1 MMLRTWTL
9 QLLTFLLFPALA
21 WSQNT
26 GKLAGRV
33 VDASTGEPLPG
44 ANVFLEG
51 TTLGTST
58 DVSGEYT
65 IFEVPP
71 GTYTVVAS
79 FVGYATVRQENVQVI
94 AGITTRLD
102 FELRPAT
109 IEGEEIVVVAAR
121 PLINPTATNA
131 VRRLDREAFE
141 KLPTRSVAT
150 YYAIQP
156 GVTLLNGEVYI
167 RGGRPDETEYLLEGI
182 SARSLI
188 GTDNVIPVIP
198 EALEEIQ
205 VFAGGYSA
213 ELGGANAGIVQQVLR
228 TGGPRLSGM
237 VQYESDF
244 VADAFNNT
252 YAYGYNDLT
261 LTLGGPLVW
270 NQHRFF
276 IAVNR
281 RSTDNYNPLFWYG
294 ANLDY
299 SKNGGLCVNDPDQEC
314 IPPIDDIRGDTAVAP
329 LRWKDGKLP
338 GIGRPLEVWRING
351 TLLLDFNPLRVRL
364 GGALLTGN
372 RRLNNLPIRN
382 FYNQRRLPRRDDLRW
397 LASLQATYFL
407 SSNTYVEGTLGFF
420 QYNFEIYDPLFDPPR
435 ADGKGGAVLNIVSY
449 YNREA
454 VREALRDEPDIADLY
469 TRFWPGQYQ
478 QPPLYQFHTF
488 RFHRPGRVLTTYQR
502 REQSY
507 WNIALGLVSQQG
519 NHELRIGGHYQ
530 RWTLREYVL
539 SGSGLASILQNDPS
553 YIQKIQAEADE
564 VAFRIRQDGWGGY
577 GYDEFMNK
585 VDSGLD
591 GPKHP
596 VTASLYINDKI
607 EFNDI
612 IVNAG
617 LRWDYFDMDLWTVED
632 RRNPAYDPNQA
643 TVLGAGPGIPNGLK
657 AAPAKSVLQPRLG
670 LSFPVTD
677 RTVFHLQYGK
687 FAQMPDMGFAY
698 TRRSRMALIF
708 SGRFFFAHP
717 FAFELEPI
725 KTTQYEIGF
734 SHQFT
739 DFSAFDITAFYRKT
753 EGQIEIVR
761 VNTNPTSSANPYNLF
776 TNGDFSIARGI
787 EISLRTRR
795 IGGVMAMFNY
805 TLTDAKGTN
814 SEPGGQ
820 VSALENGTAPP
831 SLLQPLSFEQRHRG
845 AIVLDYRT
853 GGDQPVV
860 LQHLSVNL
868 LFSFNSGHRF
878 TRSTGGVGQRGADEG
893 ALLTGSDPRNRV
905 PLEPLNASTTPWY
918 FRTDLRIEKGFSLGR
933 ATATAYMYIEN
944 LLNRRN
950 PINVYLRTGNP
961 FDDGFLSNP
970 ELSEEIVQGQG
981 PDYVYYYQ
989 QINLRNRQHY
999 IADEGVDLF
1008 DRPRQVRLGL
1018 RVEF

>member
-1 MMLRTWTL
+1 MKLRTWSL
-9 QLLTFLLFPALA
+9 RLLTLLLFPTLALA
-21 WSQNT
+21 QNT
-26 GKLAGRV
+26 GKLSGRV

-58 DVSGEYT
+58 DVNGEYT
-65 IFEVPP
+65 IFEIPP

-79 FVGYATVRQENVQVI
+79 FVGYVTVRQENVQII

-121 PLINPTATNA
+121 PLVNPTATNA
-131 VRRLDREAFE
+131 VRRLDREEFE
-141 KLPTRSVAT
+141 KLPTRAVST

-182 SARSLI
+182 SSRSLI

-228 TGGPRLSGM
+228 TGGPKLSGM

-252 YAYGYNDLT
+252 YSYGYNDLT
-261 LTLGGPLVW
+261 ATLGGPFIW

-276 IAVNR
+276 VAVNYR
-281 RSTDNYNPLFWYG
+281 TTDNYSPMFWYG

-299 SKNGGLCVNDPDQEC
+299 SENGGLCVNDPEQRC
-314 IPPIDDIRGDTAVAP
+314 IPPIDDIREDTAVAP
-329 LRWKDGKLP
+329 LRWEDGKLP
-338 GIGRPLEVWRING
+338 GIGRPLEEFRLNG
-351 TLLLDFNPLRVRL
+351 TLLFDFSPLRIRL
-364 GGALLTGN
+364 GGALLTAN
-372 RRLNNLPIRN
+372 RRINTLPIRN
-382 FYNQRRLPRRDDLRW
+382 FYNQERLPRRDDLRW
-397 LASLQATYFL
+397 LASMQATYFL
-407 SSNTYVEGTLGFF
+407 SSNTYLEGNFGLF
-420 QYNFEIYDPLFDPPR
+420 QYNFEVYDPLFGKPE
-435 ADGKGGAVLNIVSY
+435 ADGQGGAVINIVNY

-454 VREALRDEPDIADLY
+454 VREALSDDPDLADLY
-469 TRFWPGQYQ
+469 TRFWQGQYI

-507 WNIALGLVSQQG
+507 WNLSLGLVTQQE
-519 NHELRIGGHYQ
+519 NHELRLGGHYQ
-530 RWTLREYVL
+530 RWTLRDYAL
-539 SGSGLASILQNDPS
+539 SGSALASILQGTPD
-553 YIQKIQAEADE
+553 YINQITAEADE
-564 VAFRIRQDGWGGY
+564 VAFRIRQDGWGGF

-617 LRWDYFDMDLWTVED
+617 LRWDYFDMDLWTVD
-632 RRNPAYDPNQA
+632 DLSNPAYDAGNA
-643 TVLGAGPGIPNGLK
+643 TVLGADEAPNGLK
-657 AAPAKSVLQPRLG
+657 SAPAKSVLQPRLG

-708 SGRFFFAHP
+708 SGRFFFASP
-717 FAFELEPI
+717 FAFELDPI

-753 EGQIEIVR
+753 EGQLEIIR
-761 VNTNPTSSANPYNLF
+761 VDTDPTSQASAYNLF

-795 IGGVMAMFNY
+795 VGGVMAMFNY

-831 SLLQPLSFEQRHRG
+831 SLLQPLEFEQRHRG

-853 GGDQPVV
+853 GAEQPMA
-860 LQHLSVNL
+860 LQNLAVNL

-878 TRSTGGVGQRGADEG
+878 TRSTGGIGQRGADEG
-893 ALLTGSDPRNRV
+893 ALLTDSDPRNRV
-905 PLEPLNASTTPWY
+905 PLEPLNSSTTPWY
-918 FRTDLRIEKGFSLGR
+918 FRTDLRIEKGFSFGG

-950 PINVYLRTGNP
+950 PINVYLRTGSP
-961 FDDGFLSNP
+961 YDDGFLSNP
-970 ELSEEIVQGQG
+970 ELSEEIVRGQG

-1008 DRPRQVRLGL
+1008 DQPRQVQIGL
-1018 RVEF
+1018 RLEF

>member
-1 MMLRTWTL
+1 MVRAWSLR
-9 QLLTFLLFPALA
+9 LLALLLFPSWAVA
-21 WSQNT
+21 QNT
-26 GKLAGRV
+26 GKLSGRV
-33 VDASTGEPLPG
+33 IDASTGEPLAG

-51 TTLGTST
+51 TTLGTSA
-58 DVSGEYT
+58 DVDGQYN

-79 FVGYATVRQENVQVI
+79 FVGYVTVRQENVQII

-121 PLINPTATNA
+121 PLVNPTATNA
-131 VRRLDREAFE
+131 VRRLDREEFE
-141 KLPTRSVAT
+141 KLPTRDVTT

-156 GVTLLNGEVYI
+156 GVTFLNNEIYI
-167 RGGRPDETEYLLEGI
+167 RGGRPDETEFLLEGI
-182 SARSLI
+182 SSRSLL

-198 EALEEIQ
+198 EALEEVQ

-228 TGGPRLSGM
+228 TGGPRLSGL

-244 VADAFNNT
+244 AADAFNNT
-252 YAYGYNDLT
+252 YSYGYNDLT
-261 LTLGGPLVW
+261 FTLGGPLVW

-276 IAVNR
+276 VALNYR
-281 RSTDNYNPLFWYG
+281 TTDNYDPMYWYG
-294 ANLDY
+294 ANLNY
-299 SKNGGLCVNDPDQEC
+299 SRNGGLCVNDPNQEC
-314 IPPIDDIRGDTAVAP
+314 IPPIDDIRGDMAVRS
-329 LRWKDGKLP
+329 LRWEDGKLP
-338 GIGRPLEVWRING
+338 GIGRPLEELRVNG
-351 TLLLDFNPLRVRL
+351 TLQFDFNPLRLRL
-364 GGALLTGN
+364 GFAQLSGN
-372 RRLNNLPIRN
+372 RRINTLPIRN
-382 FYNQRRLPRRDDLRW
+382 FYNQERLPRRDDLRR
-397 LASLQATYFL
+397 LANLQATYFL
-407 SSNTYVEGTLGFF
+407 GSNTYLEGNVGFF
-420 QYNFEIYDPLFDPPR
+420 QYNFEVYDPLLGKPE
-435 ADGKGGAVLNIVSY
+435 ADGQGGAVVNIVNY
-449 YNREA
+449 YNRDA
-454 VREALRDEPDIADLY
+454 IREALAKDPELADLY
-469 TRFWPGQYQ
+469 TRFWQGQYI
-478 QPPLYQFHTF
+478 QPPWYQFRTF
-488 RFHRPGRVLTTYQR
+488 RFHRPGRVMTNYQR

-507 WNIALGLVSQQG
+507 WNVSLGLVSQQQ
-519 NHELRIGGHYQ
+519 NHELRLGGHYQ
-530 RWTLREYVL
+530 RWTVRDYAL
-539 SGSGLASILQNDPS
+539 SGSGLAAVLQSNPN
-553 YIQKIQAEADE
+553 YLQQIQAEAAE

-585 VDSGLD
+585 INSGLD
-591 GPKHP
+591 GPKRP
-596 VTASLYINDKI
+596 VTASVYINDKI

-617 LRWDYFDMDLWTVED
+617 LRLDYFDMDLWTVD
-632 RRNPAYDPNQA
+632 DLTNPAYDASNA
-643 TVLGAGPGIPNGLK
+643 TVLGADEAPNGLK
-657 AAPAKSVLQPRLG
+657 SAPAKTVLQPRLG
-670 LSFPVTD
+670 LSFPVTE

-687 FAQMPDMGFAY
+687 FAQMPDMAYVY

-708 SGRFFFAHP
+708 SGRFFFASP
-717 FAFELEPI
+717 FAFDLDPI

-739 DFSAFDITAFYRKT
+739 DYSAFDITAFYRKT
-753 EGQIEIVR
+753 EGQLEIIR
-761 VNTNPTSSANPYNLF
+761 QNTDPRSPASDYNLF
-776 TNGDFSIARGI
+776 VNGDFAIARGI

-795 IGGVMAMFNY
+795 VGGVMAIFNY

-845 AIVLDYRT
+845 SVVLDYRT
-853 GGDQPVV
+853 GPTDPVA
-860 LQHLSVNL
+860 LQNLSVNL
-868 LFSFNSGHRF
+868 LFSFNSGHRY
-878 TRSTGGVGQRGADEG
+878 TRSTGGIGQRAADEG
-893 ALLTGSDPRNRV
+893 ALLTSSDPRNRV

-918 FRTDLRIEKGFSLGR
+918 FRTDLRLEKGFTFGR

-950 PINVYLRTGNP
+950 PVNVYLRTGSAT
-961 FDDGFLSNP
+961 DDGFLNNP
-970 ELSEEIVQGQG
+970 ELSQEIVAAQG

-999 IADEGVDLF
+999 IADEEVDLF

-1018 RVEF
+1018 RLEF

>member
-1 MMLRTWTL
+1 MKLRTWSL
-9 QLLTFLLFPALA
+9 GLLALLLFPTLA
-21 WSQNT
+21 IAQNT
-26 GKLAGRV
+26 GKLSGRV
-33 VDASTGEPLPG
+33 IDASTGEPLPG

-58 DVSGEYT
+58 VVDGQYT
-65 IFEVPP
+65 IFEIPP

-79 FVGYATVRQENVQVI
+79 FVGYVTVRQENVQII

-121 PLINPTATNA
+121 PLVNPTATNA
-131 VRRLDREAFE
+131 VRRLDREEFE
-141 KLPTRSVAT
+141 KLPTRDVVT

-156 GVTLLNGEVYI
+156 GVTFLNNEIYI
-167 RGGRPDETEYLLEGI
+167 RGGRPDETEFLLEGI
-182 SARSLI
+182 SARSLL

-198 EALEEIQ
+198 EALEEVQ

-228 TGGPRLSGM
+228 SGGPRLSGM

-244 VADAFNNT
+244 AADAFNNT
-252 YAYGYNDLT
+252 YVYGYHDLT
-261 LTLGGPLVW
+261 ATLGGPLVW

-276 IAVNR
+276 VAANYLT
-281 RSTDNYNPLFWYG
+281 TDNYAPMFWYG

-299 SKNGGLCVNDPDQEC
+299 SENGELCVNDPDQQC
-314 IPPIDDIRGDTAVAP
+314 IPPIDDITGDTAVAP
-329 LRWKDGKLP
+329 LRWEDGKLP
-338 GIGRPLEVWRING
+338 GIGRPLEEFRLNG
-351 TLLLDFNPLRVRL
+351 TLLFDFSPLRVRL
-364 GGALLTGN
+364 GGALLTAN
-372 RRLNNLPIRN
+372 RRINTLPIRN
-382 FYNQRRLPRRDDLRW
+382 FYNQERLPRRDDLRW
-397 LASLQATYFL
+397 LANLQATYFL
-407 SSNTYVEGTLGFF
+407 SANTYLESNVGLF
-420 QYNFEIYDPLFDPPR
+420 QYNFEVYDPLFGKPK
-435 ADGKGGAVLNIVSY
+435 ADGKGGAVLNVVNY
-449 YNREA
+449 YSREA
-454 VREALRDEPDIADLY
+454 VREALADDPELADLY
-469 TRFWPGQYQ
+469 TKFWRGAYV
-478 QPPLYQFHTF
+478 QPSFYQFKTF
-488 RFHRPGRVLTTYQR
+488 RFHRPGRVMTAYQR

-507 WNIALGLVSQQG
+507 WNVSLGLVTQQE
-519 NHELRIGGHYQ
+519 NHELRFGGHYQ
-530 RWTLREYVL
+530 RWMVRDYAL
-539 SGSGLASILQNDPS
+539 SGSSLAAVLNNDTT
-553 YIQKIQAEADE
+553 YAQQIRAEAPE

-591 GPKHP
+591 GPKRP
-596 VTASLYINDKI
+596 VTAAVYINDKI

-617 LRWDYFDMDLWTVED
+617 LRLDYFDMDLWTVD
-632 RRNPAYDPNQA
+632 DLTNPAYESSNA
-643 TVLGAGPGIPNGLK
+643 IVLGADEAPNGLK
-657 AAPAKSVLQPRLG
+657 AAPAKTVLQPRLG

-687 FAQMPDMGFAY
+687 FAQMPDMAFVY

-708 SGRFFFAHP
+708 SGRFFFASP
-717 FAFELEPI
+717 FAFDLDPI

-753 EGQIEIVR
+753 EGQLEIIR
-761 VNTNPTSSANPYNLF
+761 QKTDPRSAASDYNLF
-776 TNGDFSIARGI
+776 VNGDFSIARGI

-795 IGGVMAMFNY
+795 IGGVMTMFNY

-831 SLLQPLSFEQRHRG
+831 SLLQPLAFEQRHRG
-845 AIVLDYRT
+845 SIVLDYRT
-853 GGDQPVV
+853 GPEQPVA
-860 LQHLSVNL
+860 LQNLAVNL
-868 LFSFNSGHRF
+868 LLSFNSGHRF

-893 ALLTGSDPRNRV
+893 ALLTSSDPRNRV

-918 FRTDLRIEKGFSLGR
+918 FRTDLRVEKGFTFGR

-944 LLNRRN
+944 LLNRQN
-950 PINVYLRTGNP
+950 PINVYLRTGSPYN
-961 FDDGFLSNP
+961 DGFLNNP
-970 ELSEEIVQGQG
+970 ELSEEIVAAQG
-981 PDYVYYYQ
+981 PDYVHYYQ

-1008 DRPRQVRLGL
+1008 DQPRQVRIGL
-1018 RVEF
+1018 RLDF

>member
-1 MMLRTWTL
+1 MIRMWSIR
-9 QLLTFLLFPALA
+9 LLALLLFPTLALA
-21 WSQNT
+21 QNT
-26 GKLAGRV
+26 GKLSGRV

-58 DVSGEYT
+58 DVNGGYT
-65 IFEVPP
+65 IFEIPP

-79 FVGYATVRQENVQVI
+79 FVGYVTVRQENVQII

-102 FELRPAT
+102 FELRPAA
-109 IEGEEIVVVAAR
+109 IEGEEVVVVAAR
-121 PLINPTATNA
+121 PLVNPTATNA
-131 VRRLDREAFE
+131 VRRLDREEFE
-141 KLPTRSVAT
+141 KLPTRAVST

-182 SARSLI
+182 SSRSLI

-228 TGGPRLSGM
+228 TGGPQLSGM

-252 YAYGYNDLT
+252 YSYGYNDLT
-261 LTLGGPLVW
+261 FTLGGPLVW

-276 IAVNR
+276 VALNYR
-281 RSTDNYNPLFWYG
+281 TTDDYNPMFWYG

-299 SKNGGLCVNDPDQEC
+299 RENGGLCVNDPEQRC
-314 IPPIDDIRGDTAVAP
+314 IPPIDDVRGDTAVAS
-329 LRWKDGKLP
+329 LRWEDGKLP
-338 GIGRPLEVWRING
+338 GIGRPLEELRLNG
-351 TLLLDFNPLRVRL
+351 TLLFDFNPLRIRF
-364 GGALLTGN
+364 GGALLTAN
-372 RRLNNLPIRN
+372 RRINTLPTRN
-382 FYNQRRLPRRDDLRW
+382 FYNQERIPRRDDLRW
-397 LASLQATYFL
+397 LASMQATYFL
-407 SSNTYVEGTLGFF
+407 SSNTYLEGTLGLF
-420 QYNFEIYDPLFDPPR
+420 QYNFEVYDPLFDPPK
-435 ADGKGGAVLNIVSY
+435 ADGQGGAVLNVVNY

-454 VREALRDEPDIADLY
+454 VREALSDKPDLADLY
-469 TRFWPGQYQ
+469 TRFWQGQYQ
-478 QPPLYQFHTF
+478 QPPLYRFHTF
-488 RFHRPGRVLTTYQR
+488 RFHRPGRVLTAYQR

-507 WNIALGLVSQQG
+507 WNVSLGLVSQQE
-519 NHELRIGGHYQ
+519 NHELRLGGHYQ
-530 RWTLREYVL
+530 RWTVREYVL

-553 YIQKIQAEADE
+553 YIDQIKAEAPE

-617 LRWDYFDMDLWTVED
+617 LRWDYFDMDLWTVD
-632 RRNPAYDPNQA
+632 DLSNPAYDPNNA
-643 TVLGAGPGIPNGLK
+643 TVLGADEAPNGLK

-708 SGRFFFAHP
+708 SGRFFFASP

-753 EGQIEIVR
+753 EGQLEIIR
-761 VNTNPTSSANPYNLF
+761 VDTDPTSPANPYNLF

-795 IGGVMAMFNY
+795 VGGVMAMFNY

-831 SLLQPLSFEQRHRG
+831 SLLQPLEFEQRHRG
-845 AIVLDYRT
+845 SIVLDYRT
-853 GGDQPVV
+853 GAEQPMA
-860 LQHLSVNL
+860 LQNLSVNL

-893 ALLTGSDPRNRV
+893 ALLTDSDPRNRV
-905 PLEPLNASTTPWY
+905 PLEPLNSSTTPWY
-918 FRTDLRIEKGFSLGR
+918 FRTDLRIEKGFSFGR

-970 ELSEEIVQGQG
+970 ELSEEIVRGQG